1 MLIKHLV
8 LKKLELEE
16 LLCNTNMW
24 NNFMKDWDELTDL
37 KKALQNLK
45 KEIKKFKDKFIANLK
60 GL

>member
-1 MLIKHLV
+1 
-8 LKKLELEE
+8 
-16 LLCNTNMW
+16 MW
-24 NNFMKDWDELTDL
+24 NNLMKDWDELTDL

>member
-1 MLIKHLV
+1 MLTKQVV